1 LNSIAN
7 CNRIGILKGFLGT
20 RQNVEPAQD
29 NATALLAIPMC
40 ELIGTTGEGE
50 MHRDPNYMRYGISGW
65 RTLEKIFVP
74 VADLPICGRCTGNA
88 RKGEARRQHV
98 FAVACARVLWVER
111 VYQERVV
118 GSNRPAGSDRWE
130 DWGDNHVARCAG

>member
-1 LNSIAN
+1 MNAIAYRD
-7 CNRIGILKGFLGT
+7 RIGILQRLLGAG
-20 RQNVEPAQD
+20 QHVEPAQN
-29 NATALLAIPMC
+29 NATALLAIPIC
-40 ELIGTTGEGE
+40 ELIGTPGKGE
-50 MHRDPNYMRYGISGW
+50 MHGDAHHMRYGIRGW
-65 RTLEKIFVP
+65 RTLEKVFVP
-74 VADLPICGRCTGNA
+74 VANLPSCGRCTRNA
-88 RKGEARRQHV
+88 RKGEARCQHV